1 MAVIHLGE
9 DSEKISLFCAVF
21 VLAMAVRRA
30 EGRWNGMRYERDEL
44 HANVR

>member
-1 MAVIHLGE
+1 MAVINLDE
-9 DSEKISLFCAVF
+9 DSEKIILFCAAF

-30 EGRWNGMRYERDEL
+30 EGRWNGMRYEL